1 MSLHGTFAK
10 PNITLRDLRD
20 TICPSTGLL
29 QKLFYLVLCLKQ
41 YLVICLSSFN
51 YIYSYTFVIV
61 ISRSVSPE
69 SVHRFPF
76 AEGIR
81 HTLSYE
87 SVSLLVNVSPVFL
100 TVYR

>member
-1 MSLHGTFAK
+1 M
-10 PNITLRDLRD
+10 
-20 TICPSTGLL
+20 
-29 QKLFYLVLCLKQ
+29 
-41 YLVICLSSFN
+41 
-51 YIYSYTFVIV
+51 YSHTFVIV

-76 AEGIR
+76 AEEIR

-100 TVYR
+100 TVYRQDGGILNRQTQPGSRGSLSGFHSKKSQALSLG